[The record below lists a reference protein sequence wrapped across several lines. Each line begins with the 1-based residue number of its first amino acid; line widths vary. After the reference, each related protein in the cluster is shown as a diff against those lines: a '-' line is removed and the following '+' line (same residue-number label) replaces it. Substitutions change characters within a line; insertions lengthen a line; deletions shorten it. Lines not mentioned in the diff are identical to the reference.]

1 MDLASF
7 ARRIPKIELHLHL
20 EGAVRPSTFVELA
33 RKNAVPLP
41 AFGEI
46 GELYRY
52 DNLPDFLKIYDLVIP
67 AGGDTHASVKLSVD
81 RLAELCGNKWV
92 DACQLPE

>member
-20 EGAVRPSTFVELA
+20 EGSVRPSTFVELA

-46 GELYRY
+46 SELYRY
-52 DNLPDFLKIYDLVIP
+52 DNLPDFLKIYDLEI
-67 AGGDTHASVKLSVD
+67 GRASCRERVL
-81 RLAELCGNKWV
+81 
-92 DACQLPE
+92 